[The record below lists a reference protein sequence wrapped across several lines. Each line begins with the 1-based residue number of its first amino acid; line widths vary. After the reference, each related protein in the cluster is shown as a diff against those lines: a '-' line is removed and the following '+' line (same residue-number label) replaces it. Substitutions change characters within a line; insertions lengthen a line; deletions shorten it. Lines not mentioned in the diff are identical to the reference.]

1 MSITIPTF
9 STLPN
14 SATMNESQFNAAY
27 NNYFGTLNAY
37 GAALTALSAQVEA
50 DALDAEAA
58 VAALPNAKWVSGTFA
73 DGDVRWS
80 PTDYQDYRNKGS
92 GSRTT
97 DPALDP
103 TNWVP
108 RIKTGN
114 GGADTTSS
122 AIDITL
128 TSSSSRL
135 QIITMTAAGKKVTL
149 PAAST
154 LTKGAPV
161 FVIKN
166 AGTYRFSLHKNGGG
180 FLGYVLPGQVIA
192 LHCSDVGSS
201 AGVWQTGGA
210 LVPDIYTGNNA
221 EVLNAADS
229 RNVAVAM
236 LGATQAICA
245 FRNESATGYLYAVV
259 LNYGSASGSP
269 AQVVADVCKDISI
282 AAQTGSQATVV
293 YKKSA
298 GETKAVV
305 LDIITSTTF
314 TPGTAKQID
323 GTTGGSGTAVCAQ
336 SSTQLLA
343 VYQGSSGTTPKM
355 RVLDIVSSAVNES
368 AEVAADG
375 TNCAATHMRAGKVSS
390 AKALVAFRNNSG
402 NKLQFRLQTI
412 SGSTPAPS
420 GSVLDLAAM
429 PGTSPSLQFG
439 LVVMSASR
447 AVTITAVDRTYA
459 DLMISLLD
467 ISGSSPVLLR
477 NKLIRVG
484 GNGSLDVDASKLD
497 ANNLYATWTGGGSL
511 GTDGIKIK
519 ITDDDQIITGEIAD
533 KIEEKVE
540 ATSNRVACAALDSTH
555 VMQVCRNKDTYLSAK
570 TLEIAA

>member
-1 MSITIPTF
+1 MSVTIPSFGTMP
-9 STLPN
+9 ST
-14 SATMNESQFNAAY
+14 ATMTETVYNAAWDDLLSKM
-27 NNYFGTLNAY
+27 NPF
-37 GAALTALSAQVEA
+37 GAALTALGAQVEEY
-50 DALDAEAA
+50 ALDAEAA

-92 GSRTT
+92 GTRNT

-108 RIKTGN
+108 RVRTGN

-122 AIDITL
+122 ATDITL
-128 TSSSSRL
+128 TASSGRL
-135 QIITMTAAGKKVTL
+135 QIIGLTAANKKVTM

-161 FVIKN
+161 FVLKN
-166 AGTYRFSLHKNGGG
+166 AGTYRFSVHKNGGG
-180 FLGYVLPGQVIA
+180 FLCYLLPGQVIA
-192 LHCSDVGSS
+192 LHCSDTGSS
-201 AGVWQTGGA
+201 AGVWQISGA
-210 LVPDIYTGNNA
+210 QVPDIYSGNNA
-221 EVLNAADS
+221 EVLNAVDS
-229 RNVAVAM
+229 RFVAVAM

-245 FRNESATGYLYAVV
+245 FRNESTTYLNAVV

-269 AQVVADVCKDISI
+269 AQVVADACKDISI

-293 YKKSA
+293 YKKST

-305 LDIITSTTF
+305 LDITTSTTF

-323 GTTGGSGTAVCAQ
+323 ATTGGSGTAVAAM

-343 VYQGSSGTTPKM
+343 VYQGSAAQTPKM

-368 AEVAADG
+368 SEVAADA
-375 TNCAATHMRAGKVSS
+375 TACAATHMRAGKVSS
-390 AKALVAFRNNSG
+390 TKALVAFRNNTG
-402 NKLQFRLQTI
+402 NKLQLRLQTI
-412 SGSTPAPS
+412 TGSTPAPS
-420 GSVLDLAAM
+420 GSVLDLASM

-447 AVTITAVDRTYA
+447 AVTVTGVDRTYA
-459 DLMISLLD
+459 DLMISLFD
-467 ISGSSPVLLR
+467 ISGESPVLLR

-484 GNGSLDVDASKLD
+484 ASGSLDLDATKLD
-497 ANNLYATWTGGGSL
+497 ANNLYATWTGAGSL
-511 GTDGIKIK
+511 GADGIKIK
-519 ITDDDQIITGEIAD
+519 ITDDDQIITGEIVD
-533 KIEEKVE
+533 KVEEKIE
-540 ATSNRVACAALDSTH
+540 ATNNRVACAALDSTH

>member
-1 MSITIPTF
+1 MSVTIPSFGTM
-9 STLPN
+9 PN
-14 SATMNESQFNAAY
+14 TATMTETVYNAAWDDLLSKMTP
-27 NNYFGTLNAY
+27 F
-37 GAALTALSAQVEA
+37 GAALTALGAQVEQNA
-50 DALDAEAA
+50 QDAAAA
-58 VAALPNAKWVSGTFA
+58 VAALPNAKWVSGTFS
-73 DGDVRWS
+73 DGDVVWS

-92 GSRTT
+92 GTRNT

-108 RIKTGN
+108 RVRTGN

-122 AIDITL
+122 ATDITL
-128 TSSSSRL
+128 TASSGRL
-135 QIITMTAAGKKVTL
+135 QIITMTAASKKVTL

-201 AGVWQTGGA
+201 AGVWQVGGA
-210 LVPDIYTGNNA
+210 LVPDVYTGNNA
-221 EVLNAADS
+221 EVLNAVDS

-245 FRNESATGYLYAVV
+245 FRNESTTYLNAVV
-259 LNYGSASGSP
+259 LNFGSASGSP
-269 AQVVADVCKDISI
+269 AQVVADACKDISI

-298 GETKAVV
+298 GDTKAVV
-305 LDIITSTTF
+305 LDITTSTTF

-323 GTTGGSGTAVCAQ
+323 ATTGGSGTAVCAQ

-343 VYQGSSGTTPKM
+343 IYQDTSGTPPKM
-355 RVLDIVSSAVNES
+355 HVLDIVSSAVNES
-368 AEVAADG
+368 TKVAADG
-375 TNCAATHMRAGKVSS
+375 TNCAATHMRVGKVSS
-390 AKALVAFRNNSG
+390 TKALVAFRNISG
-402 NKLQFRLQTI
+402 NKVQLRLQTI
-412 SGSTPAPS
+412 TGSTPAPS
-420 GSVLDLAAM
+420 GSVLNLAGM

-439 LVVMSASR
+439 LVIMSASR
-447 AVTITAVDRTYA
+447 AVAITAVDRTYA

-467 ISGSSPVLLR
+467 ISGVSPVLLR

-484 GNGSLDVDASKLD
+484 ANTSLDVDATKLD
-497 ANNLYATWTGGGSL
+497 ANNLYATWTGSGSL

-540 ATSNRVACAALDSTH
+540 ASSNYFACAALDATH
-555 VMQVCRNKDTYLSAK
+555 VIQVCRNKDTYLSAK

>member
-1 MSITIPTF
+1 MSITVPLF
-9 STLPN
+9 G
-14 SATMNESQFNAAY
+14 TMPNESTQTESQYNAAWY
-27 NNYFGTLNAY
+27 AAFGNFNAY
-37 GAALTALSAQVEA
+37 GEALNALGAQVEEY
-50 DALDAEAA
+50 ALDAKAA

-103 TNWVP
+103 ANWVP
-108 RIKTGN
+108 RVRTGN

-122 AIDITL
+122 ATDITL
-128 TSSSSRL
+128 TASSGRL
-135 QIITMTAAGKKVTL
+135 QIITMTAASKKVML

-161 FVIKN
+161 FVLKN
-166 AGTYRFSLHKNGGG
+166 AGSYRFSVHKNGGG
-180 FLGYVLPGQVIA
+180 FLCYLLPGQVIA

-201 AGVWQTGGA
+201 AGVWQTSGA
-210 LVPDIYTGNNA
+210 PVADIYSGNAA
-221 EVLNAADS
+221 EVLNAVDS
-229 RNVAVAM
+229 RYLAVAM

-245 FRNESATGYLYAVV
+245 FRNESTTYLNAVV
-259 LNYGSASGSP
+259 LNYGTSSGSP
-269 AQVVADVCKDISI
+269 AQVVNDACKDISI
-282 AAQTGSQATVV
+282 AAQTGSQVTVV
-293 YKKSA
+293 YKKST

-305 LDIITSTTF
+305 LDITTSTTF
-314 TPGTAKQID
+314 TPGTVKQID
-323 GTTGGSGTAVCAQ
+323 ATTGGSGTAVAAM

-343 VYQGSSGTTPKM
+343 VYQGSSATTPKM

-368 AEVAADG
+368 TEVAADA
-375 TNCAATHMRAGKVSS
+375 TACAATHMRAGKVSS
-390 AKALVAFRNNSG
+390 TKALVAFRNNTG
-402 NKLQFRLQTI
+402 NKLQLRLQTI
-412 SGSTPAPS
+412 TGSTPAPS
-420 GSVLDLAAM
+420 GSVLDLASM

-447 AVTITAVDRTYA
+447 AVTVTGVDRTYA
-459 DLMISLLD
+459 DLMISLFD
-467 ISGSSPVLLR
+467 ISGLSPVLLR

-484 GNGSLDVDASKLD
+484 ASGSLDLDATKLD
-497 ANNLYATWTGGGSL
+497 ANNMYATWTGAGSL
-511 GTDGIKIK
+511 GADGIKIK
-519 ITDDDQIITGEIAD
+519 ITDDDQIIAGEIVD
-533 KIEEKVE
+533 KVEEKIE
-540 ATSNRVACAALDSTH
+540 ATNNRVACAALDATH

>member
-1 MSITIPTF
+1 MSITVPVF
-9 STLPN
+9 NNLPN
-14 SATMNESQFNAAY
+14 SATQTESQYNAAWD
-27 NNYFGTLNAY
+27 NTIGTFNVY
-37 GAALTALSAQVEA
+37 GAALNALGAQVEQY
-50 DALDAEAA
+50 ALDAGAA
-58 VAALPNAKWVSGTFA
+58 VAALPNAKWISGTFA

-92 GSRTT
+92 GTRST

-108 RIKTGN
+108 RIRTGN

-122 AIDITL
+122 ATDIAL
-128 TSSSSRL
+128 TSSSGRL
-135 QIITMTAAGKKVTL
+135 QIIAMTAAGKKVTM
-149 PAAST
+149 PSAST
-154 LTKGAPV
+154 LTKGATV
-161 FVIKN
+161 FVVKN
-166 AGTYRFSLHKNGGG
+166 AGAYRFSLHKNGGG
-180 FLGYVLPGQVIA
+180 FLCYVLPGQVVA

-201 AGVWQTGGA
+201 AGVWQASGSP
-210 LVPDIYTGNNA
+210 VPDIYTGNNA
-221 EVLNAADS
+221 EVLNAVDS
-229 RNVAVAM
+229 RFVAVAM

-245 FRNESATGYLYAVV
+245 FRNESTTYLNAVV
-259 LNYGSASGSP
+259 LNYGSSSGSP
-269 AQVVADVCKDISI
+269 AQVVADACKDISI
-282 AAQTGSQATVV
+282 AAQTGIQATVV
-293 YKKSA
+293 YKKST

-305 LDIITSTTF
+305 LDITTSTTF

-323 GTTGGSGTAVCAQ
+323 ATTGGSGTAVCAQ

-343 VYQGSSGTTPKM
+343 VYQGSTGTTPKM

-368 AEVAADG
+368 AEAAADG
-375 TNCAATHMRAGKVSS
+375 TNCAATHMRAGRVSS
-390 AKALVAFRNNSG
+390 TKALVAFRNNSG
-402 NKLQFRLQTI
+402 NRVQLRLQTI
-412 SGSTPAPS
+412 TGSTPAPS
-420 GSVLDLAAM
+420 GSVLDLSGM
-429 PGTSPSLQFG
+429 PGTSPVLQFG

-447 AVTITAVDRTYA
+447 AVNVTGVDRTYA
-459 DLMISLLD
+459 DIMISLID

-484 GNGSLDVDASKLD
+484 ANTALDIDASKLD

-533 KIEEKVE
+533 KIEEKIE
-540 ATSNRVACAALDSTH
+540 ASNNRVACAALDATH
-555 VMQVCRNKDTYLSAK
+555 VMQVCRNKDTYLSAR